1 MFIFQILVQGLVL
14 SLFFFFPCSSLELDG
29 EDDGHDGENCIST
42 IA

>member
-14 SLFFFFPCSSLELDG
+14 SLFFFPCSSLELDG
-29 EDDGHDGENCIST
+29 EDGGHDGENCIST